1 MRTRSVLA
9 VLATALLGLIG
20 GMVLAPAPAY
30 AGNWAVTALDPVPD
44 RMEPGKGTEP
54 RRSTAPDGTGRSW
67 RLLLLT
73 SVVCA
78 AAGSV
83 GLILSWTVSGHRS
96 CQRGHLAGFPGQSIA
111 SEIGGARASA

>member
-44 RMEPGKGTEP
+44 RMEPGKGYTVGMWVLQHGFHPYEGDLGKVAL
-54 RRSTAPDGTGRSW
+54 RLVDAEGTDQ
-67 RLLLLT
+67 
-73 SVVCA
+73 
-78 AAGSV
+78 GSE
-83 GLILSWTVSGHRS
+83 GNSDRTRTHR
-96 CQRGHLAGFPGQSIA
+96 AGFWQSA
-111 SEIGGARASA
+111 SQE